1 MKDRAARYVRLL
13 GGARASIAARAA
25 ERAALM
31 QRLGARRRR
40 PPEAGIAVPAVP
52 PRGPVPKLGGAAAS
66 LRFEAE

>member
-1 MKDRAARYVRLL
+1 MKDRAARCADLL
-13 GGARASIAARAA
+13 GEARARIAARAA

-52 PRGPVPKLGGAAAS
+52 PRGPLPMLGGAAAS
-66 LRFEAE
+66 LRFGGE